1 MKITDYLLNQK
12 FLIKNQIEKNN
23 KLINEFLSRTHQ
35 PFKLTKNK
43 AIILSN
49 PNKSFSI
56 HQKSEKDIMIEQIKD
71 ENKYFNQL
79 YSTTK
84 KLYPT
89 KVEETFKD
97 LINLYQN
104 NDYKIPD
111 LSEKKNLFNQNP
123 LLLVGRELDHYYM
136 YNEKNKKH
144 NKKQKLNRKHVNF
157 IQKEMLFMEKMIKK
171 NTEFNESK
179 NRESSYGIDDLD
191 YKPEKTNLLMVDS
204 VWDKIKSQK
213 KKQKQL
219 LIYEQKKQIE
229 RKNTLYK
236 SSKNFNFDLSVE
248 KSTDINDDNGKKKGN
263 KIINNYNLFN
273 SYKNNKNKNKNYFK
287 LNSTNNMTSFN
298 NNRNNSISQTSTNN
312 NDSTIKKFKH
322 NLLNVNLIQKI
333 EENNKIQKEIEKIE
347 KTEINQNLNENKR
360 KSIADE
366 IHPSS
371 IFTKKF
377 PFLIKYNK
385 IERDDSKEK
394 EEEENTIFN
403 DKSLNI
409 KNKKKT
415 NIFRNDKI
423 DDIKKIDK
431 IERKTSQNIT
441 LNKLLKERNPQK
453 YLESLSK
460 VNLKTFNLDE
470 IEILMKN
477 YCEKVLGY
485 KKKDIDKIVNVQ
497 KEGENVYQTIE
508 NIISKTKKKSL
519 ENYNNKKDIKKSLQE
534 VNNSI
539 FNLKR
544 KFIFGKTNFI
554 FE

>member
-1 MKITDYLLNQK
+1 MKIRDYLLNQK

-23 KLINEFLSRTHQ
+23 KLIKDFLSKTHQ
-35 PFKLTKNK
+35 PFKFANNR
-43 AIILSN
+43 AIIFSN
-49 PNKSFSI
+49 PNKSSSL
-56 HQKSEKDIMIEQIKD
+56 HQKSDKDIIIEQIKD

-123 LLLVGRELDHYYM
+123 LLLVGRDLDHYFM
-136 YNEKNKKH
+136 YNDKSKMNSKKNKL
-144 NKKQKLNRKHVNF
+144 NKKHVNF
-157 IQKEMLFMEKMIKK
+157 IQKEMIFMEKMIKK
-171 NTEFNESK
+171 NSDINESK
-179 NRESSYGIDDLD
+179 NRESSYGYDDMD
-191 YKPEKTNLLMVDS
+191 YKPEKTNLFMVDS
-204 VWDKIKSQK
+204 VWDKIKNQK

-219 LIYEQKKQIE
+219 LIYEKRKQIE
-229 RKNTLYK
+229 RKATLNK
-236 SSKNFNFDLSVE
+236 SSKNYNFDLSAD
-248 KSTDINDDNGKKKGN
+248 KSIDKNDDSGKKKGN
-263 KIINNYNLFN
+263 IIVNNYNLFN
-273 SYKNNKNKNKNYFK
+273 NYMKNKNYSK
-287 LNSTNNMTSFN
+287 LNSINNLTSY
-298 NNRNNSISQTSTNN
+298 NSQSSTNN
-312 NDSTIKKFKH
+312 NDSTIKKFRS
-322 NLLNVNLIQKI
+322 NLLNLNLIKKI

-347 KTEINQNLNENKR
+347 KIAINKSLNRNKH
-360 KSIADE
+360 KSIVEDM
-366 IHPSS
+366 HSPS

-385 IERDDSKEK
+385 IEKDDSKDK
-394 EEEENTIFN
+394 EEEEDIINS
-403 DKSLNI
+403 DKSI
-409 KNKKKT
+409 NKKGRRKT
-415 NIFRNDKI
+415 NIFRNNELEN
-423 DDIKKIDK
+423 IKKLGI

-460 VNLKTFNLDE
+460 VNLKTFNLNE

-508 NIISKTKKKSL
+508 NIISKTKKKPL
-519 ENYNNKKDIKKSLQE
+519 ENYNNKKDIKRSLQE

-544 KFIFGKTNFI
+544 KFIFGKTNYI

>member
-12 FLIKNQIEKNN
+12 FLIKNQIQKNN
-23 KLINEFLSRTHQ
+23 KLINDFLSKTHQ
-35 PFKLTKNK
+35 PFTITKNK
-43 AIILSN
+43 AIIFSN
-49 PNKSFSI
+49 PNKSSSI
-56 HQKSEKDIMIEQIKD
+56 HQKSDKDIMIEQIKD

-123 LLLVGRELDHYYM
+123 LLLVGRDLDHYFM
-136 YNEKNKKH
+136 YNIKSKINNKKNKLSK
-144 NKKQKLNRKHVNF
+144 KHVNF
-157 IQKEMLFMEKMIKK
+157 IQKEMIFMEKMIKK
-171 NTEFNESK
+171 NSDINESK
-179 NRESSYGIDDLD
+179 NRESSYGYDDMD
-191 YKPEKTNLLMVDS
+191 YKPEKTNLFMVDS
-204 VWDKIKSQK
+204 VWDKIKNQK

-219 LIYEQKKQIE
+219 LTYEKKKQIE
-229 RKNTLYK
+229 RKNTLNK
-236 SSKNFNFDLSVE
+236 SSKNYNFNLSAD
-248 KSTDINDDNGKKKGN
+248 KSIDKNDDSGKKKGN
-263 KIINNYNLFN
+263 IIVNNYNLFN
-273 SYKNNKNKNKNYFK
+273 NYMKNKNYSK
-287 LNSTNNMTSFN
+287 LNSINNLTSY
-298 NNRNNSISQTSTNN
+298 NSQSSTNN
-312 NDSTIKKFKH
+312 NDSTIKKFRS
-322 NLLNVNLIQKI
+322 NLLNLNLIKKI

-347 KTEINQNLNENKR
+347 KIAINKSLNRNKH
-360 KSIADE
+360 KSIVEDM
-366 IHPSS
+366 HSPS

-385 IERDDSKEK
+385 IEKDDSKDK
-394 EEEENTIFN
+394 EEEEDIINR
-403 DKSLNI
+403 DKSI
-409 KNKKKT
+409 NKKGRRKT
-415 NIFRNDKI
+415 NIFRNNELEN
-423 DDIKKIDK
+423 IKKLDI
-431 IERKTSQNIT
+431 IERKTTQNTT
-441 LNKLLKERNPQK
+441 LNKLLRERNPQK

-460 VNLKTFNLDE
+460 VNLKTFNLNE

-508 NIISKTKKKSL
+508 NIISKTKKKPL
-519 ENYNNKKDIKKSLQE
+519 ENYNNKKDIKRSLQE

>member
-1 MKITDYLLNQK
+1 MKIRDYLLNQK
-12 FLIKNQIEKNN
+12 FLIKNQIERNN
-23 KLINEFLSRTHQ
+23 KLINDFLSKSHQ
-35 PFKLTKNK
+35 PFKVTKNK

-49 PNKSFSI
+49 PNKSSSI
-56 HQKSEKDIMIEQIKD
+56 HQKSDKDIMIEQIKD

-123 LLLVGRELDHYYM
+123 LLLVGRDLDHYFM
-136 YNEKNKKH
+136 YNIKSKINNKKNKLSK
-144 NKKQKLNRKHVNF
+144 KHVNF
-157 IQKEMLFMEKMIKK
+157 IQKEMIFMEKMIKK
-171 NTEFNESK
+171 NSDINESK
-179 NRESSYGIDDLD
+179 NRESSYGYDDMD
-191 YKPEKTNLLMVDS
+191 YKPEKTNLFMVDS
-204 VWDKIKSQK
+204 VWDKIKNQK

-219 LIYEQKKQIE
+219 LTYEKKKQIE
-229 RKNTLYK
+229 RKNTLNK
-236 SSKNFNFDLSVE
+236 SSKNYNFNLSAD
-248 KSTDINDDNGKKKGN
+248 KSIDKNDDSGKKKGN
-263 KIINNYNLFN
+263 IIVNNYNLFN
-273 SYKNNKNKNKNYFK
+273 NYMKNKNYSK
-287 LNSTNNMTSFN
+287 LNSINNLTSY
-298 NNRNNSISQTSTNN
+298 NSQSSTNN
-312 NDSTIKKFKH
+312 NDSTIKKFRS
-322 NLLNVNLIQKI
+322 NLLNLNLIKKI

-347 KTEINQNLNENKR
+347 KIAINKSLNRNKH
-360 KSIADE
+360 KSIVEDM
-366 IHPSS
+366 HSPS

-385 IERDDSKEK
+385 IEKDDSKDK
-394 EEEENTIFN
+394 EEEEDIINR
-403 DKSLNI
+403 DKSI
-409 KNKKKT
+409 NKKGRRKT
-415 NIFRNDKI
+415 NIFRNNELEN
-423 DDIKKIDK
+423 IKKLDI
-431 IERKTSQNIT
+431 IERKTTQNTT
-441 LNKLLKERNPQK
+441 LNKLLRERNPQK

-460 VNLKTFNLDE
+460 VNLKTFNLNE

-508 NIISKTKKKSL
+508 NIISKTKKKPL
-519 ENYNNKKDIKKSLQE
+519 ENYNNKKDIKRSLQE

>member
-1 MKITDYLLNQK
+1 MKIRDYLLNQK

-23 KLINEFLSRTHQ
+23 KLINDFLSKTHQ

-49 PNKSFSI
+49 PNKSSSI
-56 HQKSEKDIMIEQIKD
+56 HRKNDKDIMIEQIKD

-97 LINLYQN
+97 LINQYQN

-136 YNEKNKKH
+136 YNDKSKKNNKKIKI
-144 NKKQKLNRKHVNF
+144 NKKHVNF
-157 IQKEMLFMEKMIKK
+157 IQKEMIFMEKMIKK
-171 NTEFNESK
+171 NTDINESK
-179 NRESSYGIDDLD
+179 NRESSYGYDDLD
-191 YKPEKTNLLMVDS
+191 YKPEKTNILMVDS
-204 VWDKIKSQK
+204 VWDKIKNQK
-213 KKQKQL
+213 KKQKQI
-219 LIYEQKKQIE
+219 LIYEKRKQIE
-229 RKNTLYK
+229 RKNTFK
-236 SSKNFNFDLSVE
+236 SSKNFNFDLSN
-248 KSTDINDDNGKKKGN
+248 KSIDKIDGGKKKGN

-273 SYKNNKNKNKNYFK
+273 NYMENKKYLK
-287 LNSTNNMTSFN
+287 LNSINNLTTY
-298 NNRNNSISQTSTNN
+298 NRNNSNSQTSTNN
-312 NDSTIKKFKH
+312 NDSTIKIFRR
-322 NLLNVNLIQKI
+322 NLLNMNLIKKI

-347 KTEINQNLNENKR
+347 KTSINKSLNRNKH
-360 KSIADE
+360 KSIVED
-366 IHPSS
+366 IHSS
-371 IFTKKF
+371 HILTKKF

-385 IERDDSKEK
+385 IEKDDSKDK
-394 EEEENTIFN
+394 EEEEEEFIINS
-403 DKSLNI
+403 DKSINK
-409 KNKKKT
+409 KNKRKT
-415 NIFRNDKI
+415 NIFRNNQLEE
-423 DDIKKIDK
+423 IKKLDI
-431 IERKTSQNIT
+431 IERKTSQNPT
-441 LNKLLKERNPQK
+441 LNKLLKERNPKK
-453 YLESLSK
+453 YLETLSK
-460 VNLKTFNLDE
+460 VNLKTFNLYE

-497 KEGENVYQTIE
+497 REGENVYQTIE
-508 NIISKTKKKSL
+508 NIIKKTKKKSL
-519 ENYNNKKDIKKSLQE
+519 ENYNNKKDIKRSLQE

>member
-23 KLINEFLSRTHQ
+23 KIINDFLSKSHQ

-49 PNKSFSI
+49 PNKSSSI
-56 HQKSEKDIMIEQIKD
+56 HKKSDKDLMIEQIKD

-97 LINLYQN
+97 LINVYQN

-123 LLLVGRELDHYYM
+123 LLLVGRDLDYYYM
-136 YNEKNKKH
+136 YNKKSKKNSKK
-144 NKKQKLNRKHVNF
+144 NKLNRKHINF
-157 IQKEMLFMEKMIKK
+157 IQKEMIYMEKMIKK
-171 NTEFNESK
+171 NSDINESK
-179 NRESSYGIDDLD
+179 NREPSHGIDDMD
-191 YKPEKTNLLMVDS
+191 YKSDKTNLLLVDS
-204 VWDKIKSQK
+204 VWDKIKNQK
-213 KKQKQL
+213 RKQRQKLFYERRKQF
-219 LIYEQKKQIE
+219 E
-229 RKNTLYK
+229 RKNALYK
-236 SSKNFNFDLSVE
+236 SSKNFNFDLSVD
-248 KSTDINDDNGKKKGN
+248 KSIDINDNNIKKKGN
-263 KIINNYNLFN
+263 KIINNFNMFNNYN
-273 SYKNNKNKNKNYFK
+273 SMKNKKYLK
-287 LNSTNNMTSFN
+287 LNSVNNLTSF
-298 NNRNNSISQTSTNN
+298 NRNNSNSQANTNN
-312 NDSTIKKFKH
+312 NETTIKKCKY
-322 NLLNVNLIQKI
+322 NLLNMNLVKKI
-333 EENNKIQKEIEKIE
+333 EENNKLQKEIEEFE
-347 KTEINQNLNENKR
+347 KTAINKTLNRNKH
-360 KSIADE
+360 KSIVDE
-366 IHPSS
+366 IHSSS
-371 IFTKKF
+371 IFAKKF

-385 IERDDSKEK
+385 IEKDDSKDN
-394 EEEENTIFN
+394 EEEENILN
-403 DKSLNI
+403 SDKSI
-409 KNKKKT
+409 NKKAKRKT
-415 NIFRNDKI
+415 NIFRNNEL
-423 DDIKKIDK
+423 DDIKFNIID
-431 IERKTSQNIT
+431 IKTSRNIT
-441 LNKLLKERNPQK
+441 LDKLLKERNPQK

-460 VNLKTFNLDE
+460 VNLKTFNLNE

-497 KEGENVYQTIE
+497 REGENVYKTIE
-508 NIISKTKKKSL
+508 NIINKTKKKSL
-519 ENYNNKKDIKKSLQE
+519 ENYNNKQDIKRSLQE

>member
-1 MKITDYLLNQK
+1 MKIRDYLLNQK

-23 KLINEFLSRTHQ
+23 KLINDFLSKTHQ

-49 PNKSFSI
+49 PNKSSSI
-56 HQKSEKDIMIEQIKD
+56 HRKNDKDIMIEQIKD

-97 LINLYQN
+97 LINQYQN

-136 YNEKNKKH
+136 YNDKSKKNNKKIKI
-144 NKKQKLNRKHVNF
+144 NKKHVNF
-157 IQKEMLFMEKMIKK
+157 IQKEMIFMEKMIKK
-171 NTEFNESK
+171 NTDINESK
-179 NRESSYGIDDLD
+179 NRESSYGYDDLD
-191 YKPEKTNLLMVDS
+191 YKPEKTNILMVDS
-204 VWDKIKSQK
+204 VWDKIKNQK
-213 KKQKQL
+213 KKQKQI
-219 LIYEQKKQIE
+219 LIYEKRKQIE
-229 RKNTLYK
+229 RKNTFK
-236 SSKNFNFDLSVE
+236 SSKNFNFDLSN
-248 KSTDINDDNGKKKGN
+248 KSIDKIDGGKKKGN

-273 SYKNNKNKNKNYFK
+273 NYMENKKYLK
-287 LNSTNNMTSFN
+287 LNSINNLTTY
-298 NNRNNSISQTSTNN
+298 NRNNSNSQTSTNN
-312 NDSTIKKFKH
+312 NDSTIKIFRR
-322 NLLNVNLIQKI
+322 NLLNMNLIKKI

-347 KTEINQNLNENKR
+347 KTSINKSLNRNKH
-360 KSIADE
+360 KSIVED
-366 IHPSS
+366 IHSS
-371 IFTKKF
+371 HIFTKKF

-385 IERDDSKEK
+385 IEKDDSKDK
-394 EEEENTIFN
+394 EEEEEFIINS
-403 DKSLNI
+403 DKSI
-409 KNKKKT
+409 NKKDKRKT
-415 NIFRNDKI
+415 NIFRNNQLEE
-423 DDIKKIDK
+423 IKKLDI
-431 IERKTSQNIT
+431 IERNTSQNPT
-441 LNKLLKERNPQK
+441 LNKLLKERNPKK
-453 YLESLSK
+453 YLETLSK
-460 VNLKTFNLDE
+460 VNLKTFNLYE

-497 KEGENVYQTIE
+497 REGENVYQTIE

-519 ENYNNKKDIKKSLQE
+519 ENYNNKKDIKRSLQE

-554 FE
+554 FEY